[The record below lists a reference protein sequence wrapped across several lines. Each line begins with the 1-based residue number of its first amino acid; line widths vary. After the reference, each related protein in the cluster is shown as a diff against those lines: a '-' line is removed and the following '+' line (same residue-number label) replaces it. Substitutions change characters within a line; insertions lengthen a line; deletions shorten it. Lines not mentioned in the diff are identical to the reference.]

1 MNKVS
6 KIISVALVLI
16 MALLVMVMPT
26 SAAGYTVNID
36 VEAVSQGVNEYT
48 GTEYYKFNAYID
60 STHSMVQFDIA
71 ISWDSAIWQPLRYS
85 NKKVS
90 EDPGRWVDVTDPE
103 NMMFDACEE
112 YVTYGYGGDIGDG
125 FEHDDTNGGV
135 AYMPLDGGEASA
147 AELSA
152 ANMGSE
158 LTAAGYQG
166 MLYSWECDFKKNT
179 MNVSGGTI
187 NGANSIVSG
196 KVLVL
201 SWYMA
206 LEEGV
211 APGEYVVGVQD
222 KQAMKAVCSL
232 TTLDAIG
239 SKDVG
244 TNYIT
249 SDGNA
254 TMNYNNATVTVA
266 EAKSPVVAKT
276 SQIRYNGPIDG
287 DYAPFDVRTRAALS
301 VDDFNALCTYDAAT
315 KATNID
321 KVGFVYADSSVGMT
335 LENAAKVIG
344 GTAVAGY
351 VDVPV
356 EHIQK
361 TATEYVW
368 TCLLEDAAYADAV
381 DSVGYIVVDGKTY
394 LFDAVYA
401 TDFSTLYEAQKT
413 HIPTA

>member
-16 MALLVMVMPT
+16 MALSVMVMPT

-85 NKKVS
+85 NLKVN
-90 EDPGRWVDVTDPE
+90 EDVGRWVDVTDPE
-103 NMMFDACEE
+103 NMMYDACEE
-112 YVTYGYGGDIGDG
+112 YVTYGYDGDIGDG
-125 FEHDDTNGGV
+125 FEHDDTNKGV
-135 AYMPLDGGEASA
+135 AFMPFDGGEAAA
-147 AELSA
+147 AELSE

-158 LTAAGYQG
+158 LAAAGYQG

-211 APGEYVVGVQD
+211 APGDYVVGVQD

-254 TMNYNNATVTVA
+254 TMNYNNAVVTVA

-276 SQIRYNGPIDG
+276 SQIRYNGPVDG
-287 DYAPFDVRTRAALS
+287 DYAPFDVRTRAAMTAE
-301 VDDFNALCTYDAAT
+301 DFASICGTDAEAVN
-315 KATNID
+315 NITA
-321 KVGFVYADSSVGMT
+321 VGFVYADSSVDF
-335 LENAAKVIG
+335 NIDDAKAAIAAKATTG
-344 GTAVAGY
+344 AYFYA
-351 VDVPV
+351 PV

-361 TATEYVW
+361 KDGEYIW
-368 TCLLEDAAYADAV
+368 TCLLEDAVYGDAV
-381 DSVGYIVVDGKTY
+381 NSVGFIVVDGETY
-394 LFDAVYA
+394 VFDAEYA
-401 TDFSTLYEAQKT
+401 TDFSELYKT
-413 HIPTA
+413 WSSKIPA